1 MAGPRAEHGAD
12 LKRGGGDGLRAAGG
26 RRSADGAA
34 EGPAGGHDLRR
45 RRVPDERAG
54 AGDGQAPGA
63 GDREHRLVGQRVRG
77 DRGAPAAQ
85 VRSPGRHQVHEPG
98 SGDAGRELRNRGHA
112 RDVRR
117 RTDADAEACAGA
129 GHSIGRGDPDRL
141 PREQEVFDESGRP
154 GEGRRRGLTMAMTE
168 TIQKLYVDGEWY
180 ETGET
185 KDVTSP
191 YDGSVVGRVAFGGGA
206 DATRAI
212 DAAERAMRSP
222 LPAHK
227 RASVLDGVAALLAER
242 RDEFARTIA
251 QEAGKPIATAG
262 IEVDRAVQTMTF
274 SAREARRLTGETVPM
289 DAHPAGEGHA
299 GLILRVPIGIV
310 AAISPFNF
318 PLNLVAHKVGPG
330 FAAGCAVVLKP
341 AGATPLSALLL
352 AQAFEDAG
360 QPAGW
365 LNVIVGKS
373 RDIGDVLT
381 GDERVRMIT
390 FTGSSEVGWGIRA
403 RANKKK
409 VSLELGNST
418 PLIVLADADLDKAAA
433 AIAAHGYSFAGQS
446 CISIQRVYV
455 EDSVHDELMEKL
467 TPKVAALKVGDPLDA
482 DTQVG
487 PVIDHEN
494 RDRIKE
500 WVDEAVSGGAK

>member
-1 MAGPRAEHGAD
+1 MA
-12 LKRGGGDGLRAAGG
+12 
-26 RRSADGAA
+26 
-34 EGPAGGHDLRR
+34 
-45 RRVPDERAG
+45 
-54 AGDGQAPGA
+54 
-63 GDREHRLVGQRVRG
+63 
-77 DRGAPAAQ
+77 
-85 VRSPGRHQVHEPG
+85 
-98 SGDAGRELRNRGHA
+98 
-112 RDVRR
+112 
-117 RTDADAEACAGA
+117 T
-129 GHSIGRGDPDRL
+129 
-141 PREQEVFDESGRP
+141 
-154 GEGRRRGLTMAMTE
+154 TE
-168 TIQKLYVDGEWY
+168 TVHKLLIGGEWY

-185 KDVTSP
+185 IDVTSP
-191 YDGSVVGRVAFGGGA
+191 YDGSVVGRVAYGGA
-206 DATRAI
+206 EDARRAI
-212 DAAERAMRSP
+212 DAAEQAMRTP
-222 LPAHK
+222 IPAHQ
-227 RASVLDGVAALLAER
+227 RAAVLDGVAELLRER

-251 QEAGKPIATAG
+251 EEAGKPLTTAG
-262 IEVDRAVQTMTF
+262 MEVDRAVQTMIF
-274 SAREARRLTGETVPM
+274 SALEARRLTGETVPM

-299 GLILRVPIGIV
+299 GLILRMPIGIV

-341 AGATPLSALLL
+341 AGATPLSALQL

-381 GDERVRMIT
+381 EDERVRMIT

-455 EDSVHDELMEKL
+455 EDSVHDALMEKL
-467 TPKVAALKVGDPLDA
+467 TPKVAALKVGDPMDA

-500 WVDEAVSGGAK
+500 WVDDAIAGGATLVTGGEIDDAGVLHPVLLDDVSLEMKVSCNEVFGPVVTVSRVSGLDQAVELANGTNYGLQAGIYTQDITKALRAARTLDFGGVTLNEAPTYRADQMPYGGVKDSGNTREGPKFAVQEMTEPRMVVINL

>member
-1 MAGPRAEHGAD
+1 MA
-12 LKRGGGDGLRAAGG
+12 
-26 RRSADGAA
+26 
-34 EGPAGGHDLRR
+34 
-45 RRVPDERAG
+45 
-54 AGDGQAPGA
+54 
-63 GDREHRLVGQRVRG
+63 
-77 DRGAPAAQ
+77 
-85 VRSPGRHQVHEPG
+85 
-98 SGDAGRELRNRGHA
+98 
-112 RDVRR
+112 
-117 RTDADAEACAGA
+117 T
-129 GHSIGRGDPDRL
+129 
-141 PREQEVFDESGRP
+141 
-154 GEGRRRGLTMAMTE
+154 TE
-168 TIQKLYVDGEWY
+168 TVHKLLIGGEWY

-185 KDVTSP
+185 IDVTSP
-191 YDGSVVGRVAFGGGA
+191 YDGSVVGRVAYGGA
-206 DATRAI
+206 DDARRAI
-212 DAAERAMRSP
+212 DAAEQAMKTP
-222 LPAHK
+222 IPAHK
-227 RASVLDGVAALLAER
+227 RAAVLDGVAELLRER

-251 QEAGKPIATAG
+251 EEAGKPLTTAG
-262 IEVDRAVQTMTF
+262 MEVDRAVQTMTF
-274 SAREARRLTGETVPM
+274 SALEARRLTGETVPM

-381 GDERVRMIT
+381 EDERVRMIT

-455 EDSVHDELMEKL
+455 EDSVHDALMEKL
-467 TPKVAALKVGDPLDA
+467 TPKVEALKVGDPLDA

-494 RDRIKE
+494 RDRITE
-500 WVDEAVSGGAK
+500 WVNDAVAGGAKLVTGGEVDDAGVLHPVLLDDVSLEMKVSCNEVFGPVVTVSRVSGLEQAVELANGTNYGLQAGIYTQDITKALSAARTLDFGGVTLNEAPTYRADQMPYGGVKDSGNTREGPKFAVQEMTEPRMVVINLS

>member
-1 MAGPRAEHGAD
+1 MA
-12 LKRGGGDGLRAAGG
+12 
-26 RRSADGAA
+26 
-34 EGPAGGHDLRR
+34 
-45 RRVPDERAG
+45 
-54 AGDGQAPGA
+54 
-63 GDREHRLVGQRVRG
+63 
-77 DRGAPAAQ
+77 
-85 VRSPGRHQVHEPG
+85 
-98 SGDAGRELRNRGHA
+98 
-112 RDVRR
+112 
-117 RTDADAEACAGA
+117 T
-129 GHSIGRGDPDRL
+129 
-141 PREQEVFDESGRP
+141 
-154 GEGRRRGLTMAMTE
+154 TE
-168 TIQKLYVDGEWY
+168 TVHKLLIGGEWY

-185 KDVTSP
+185 IDVTSP
-191 YDGSVVGRVAFGGGA
+191 YDGSVVGRVAYGGA
-206 DATRAI
+206 DDARRAI
-212 DAAERAMRSP
+212 DAAEQAMRAP
-222 LPAHK
+222 IPAHK
-227 RASVLDGVAALLAER
+227 RAAVLDGVAELLRER

-251 QEAGKPIATAG
+251 EEAGKPLTTAG
-262 IEVDRAVQTMTF
+262 MEVDRAVQTMTF
-274 SAREARRLTGETVPM
+274 SALEARRLTGETVPM

-373 RDIGDVLT
+373 RDNGDVLT
-381 GDERVRMIT
+381 EDERVRMIT

-455 EDSVHDELMEKL
+455 EDSVHDALMEKL
-467 TPKVAALKVGDPLDA
+467 TPKVEALKVGDPLDA
-482 DTQVG
+482 ETQVG

-494 RDRIKE
+494 RDRITE
-500 WVDEAVSGGAK
+500 WVNDAVAGGAKLVTGGQVDDAGVLHPVLLDDVSLDMKVSCNEVFGPVVTVSRVSGLEQAVELANGTNYGLQAGIYTQDITKALTAARTLDFGGVTLNEAPTYRADQMPYGGVKDSGNTREGPKFAVQEMTEPRMVVINLS

>member
-1 MAGPRAEHGAD
+1 MA
-12 LKRGGGDGLRAAGG
+12 
-26 RRSADGAA
+26 
-34 EGPAGGHDLRR
+34 
-45 RRVPDERAG
+45 
-54 AGDGQAPGA
+54 
-63 GDREHRLVGQRVRG
+63 
-77 DRGAPAAQ
+77 
-85 VRSPGRHQVHEPG
+85 
-98 SGDAGRELRNRGHA
+98 
-112 RDVRR
+112 
-117 RTDADAEACAGA
+117 T
-129 GHSIGRGDPDRL
+129 
-141 PREQEVFDESGRP
+141 
-154 GEGRRRGLTMAMTE
+154 TE
-168 TIQKLYVDGEWY
+168 TVHKLLIGGEWY

-185 KDVTSP
+185 IDVTSP
-191 YDGSVVGRVAFGGGA
+191 YDGSVVGRVAYGGA
-206 DATRAI
+206 EDARRAI
-212 DAAERAMRSP
+212 DAAEQAMKTP
-222 LPAHK
+222 IPAHK
-227 RASVLDGVAALLAER
+227 RAAVLDGVAELLRER

-251 QEAGKPIATAG
+251 EEAGKPLTTAG
-262 IEVDRAVQTMTF
+262 MEVDRAVQTMTF
-274 SAREARRLTGETVPM
+274 SALEARRLTGETVPM

-299 GLILRVPIGIV
+299 GLILRMPIGIV

-381 GDERVRMIT
+381 EDERVRMIT

-455 EDSVHDELMEKL
+455 EDSVHDALMEKL
-467 TPKVAALKVGDPLDA
+467 MPKVEALKVGDPMDA

-500 WVDEAVSGGAK
+500 WVDDAVAGRRQARHRRRDRRRRGAPPGACWTMSRWT

>member
-1 MAGPRAEHGAD
+1 MA
-12 LKRGGGDGLRAAGG
+12 
-26 RRSADGAA
+26 
-34 EGPAGGHDLRR
+34 
-45 RRVPDERAG
+45 
-54 AGDGQAPGA
+54 
-63 GDREHRLVGQRVRG
+63 
-77 DRGAPAAQ
+77 
-85 VRSPGRHQVHEPG
+85 
-98 SGDAGRELRNRGHA
+98 
-112 RDVRR
+112 
-117 RTDADAEACAGA
+117 T
-129 GHSIGRGDPDRL
+129 
-141 PREQEVFDESGRP
+141 
-154 GEGRRRGLTMAMTE
+154 TE
-168 TIQKLYVDGEWY
+168 TVHKLLIGGEWY

-185 KDVTSP
+185 IDVTSP
-191 YDGSVVGRVAFGGGA
+191 YDGSVVGRVAYGGA
-206 DATRAI
+206 DDARRAI
-212 DAAERAMRSP
+212 DAAEQAMKTP
-222 LPAHK
+222 IPAHK
-227 RASVLDGVAALLAER
+227 RAAVLDGVAELLRER

-251 QEAGKPIATAG
+251 EEAGKPLTTAG
-262 IEVDRAVQTMTF
+262 MEVDRAVQTMIF
-274 SAREARRLTGETVPM
+274 SALEARRLTGETVPM

-381 GDERVRMIT
+381 EDERVRMIT

-455 EDSVHDELMEKL
+455 EDSVHDALMEKL
-467 TPKVAALKVGDPLDA
+467 MPKVEALKVGDPLDA

-494 RDRIKE
+494 RDRITE
-500 WVDEAVSGGAK
+500 WVDDAVAGGAKLVTGGEVDDAGVLRPVLLDDVVAGHEGLVQRGVRAGRHGRPRLRARRRRSSSPTARATACRPASSRRTSPRRCAPRGRWTSAASRSTRRRPTAPTRCPTAASRTPATPARARSSRCRR

>member
-1 MAGPRAEHGAD
+1 MA
-12 LKRGGGDGLRAAGG
+12 
-26 RRSADGAA
+26 
-34 EGPAGGHDLRR
+34 
-45 RRVPDERAG
+45 
-54 AGDGQAPGA
+54 
-63 GDREHRLVGQRVRG
+63 
-77 DRGAPAAQ
+77 
-85 VRSPGRHQVHEPG
+85 
-98 SGDAGRELRNRGHA
+98 
-112 RDVRR
+112 
-117 RTDADAEACAGA
+117 T
-129 GHSIGRGDPDRL
+129 
-141 PREQEVFDESGRP
+141 
-154 GEGRRRGLTMAMTE
+154 TE
-168 TIQKLYVDGEWY
+168 TVHKLLIGGEWY

-185 KDVTSP
+185 IDVTSP
-191 YDGSVVGRVAFGGGA
+191 YDGSVVGRVAYGGA
-206 DATRAI
+206 DDARRAI
-212 DAAERAMRSP
+212 DAAEQAMRAP
-222 LPAHK
+222 IPAHK
-227 RASVLDGVAALLAER
+227 RAAVLDGVAELLRER

-251 QEAGKPIATAG
+251 EEAGKPLTTAG
-262 IEVDRAVQTMTF
+262 MEVDRAVQTMTF
-274 SAREARRLTGETVPM
+274 SALEARRLTGETVPM

-381 GDERVRMIT
+381 EDERVRMIT

-455 EDSVHDELMEKL
+455 EDSVHDALMEKL
-467 TPKVAALKVGDPLDA
+467 TPKVEALKVGDPLDA
-482 DTQVG
+482 ETQVG

-494 RDRIKE
+494 RDRITE
-500 WVDEAVSGGAK
+500 WVNDAVAGGAKLVTGGEVDDAGVLHPVLLDDVSLEMKVSCNEVFGPVVTVSRVSGLEQAVELANGTNYGLQAGIYTQDITKALTAARTLDFGGVTLNEAPTYRADQMPYGGVKDSGNTREGPKFAVQEMTEPRMVVINLS

>member
-1 MAGPRAEHGAD
+1 MA
-12 LKRGGGDGLRAAGG
+12 
-26 RRSADGAA
+26 
-34 EGPAGGHDLRR
+34 
-45 RRVPDERAG
+45 
-54 AGDGQAPGA
+54 
-63 GDREHRLVGQRVRG
+63 
-77 DRGAPAAQ
+77 
-85 VRSPGRHQVHEPG
+85 
-98 SGDAGRELRNRGHA
+98 
-112 RDVRR
+112 
-117 RTDADAEACAGA
+117 T
-129 GHSIGRGDPDRL
+129 
-141 PREQEVFDESGRP
+141 
-154 GEGRRRGLTMAMTE
+154 TE
-168 TIQKLYVDGEWY
+168 TVHKLLIGGEWY

-185 KDVTSP
+185 IDVTSP
-191 YDGSVVGRVAFGGGA
+191 YDGSVVGRVAYGGA
-206 DATRAI
+206 DDARRAI
-212 DAAERAMRSP
+212 DAAERAMAEP
-222 LPAHK
+222 IPAHR
-227 RASVLDGVAALLAER
+227 RAAVLDGVAELLRER

-251 QEAGKPIATAG
+251 EEAGKPLTTAG
-262 IEVDRAVQTMTF
+262 MEVDRAVQTMTF
-274 SAREARRLTGETVPM
+274 SALEARRLTGETVPM
-289 DAHPAGEGHA
+289 DAHPAGDGHA

-318 PLNLVAHKVGPG
+318 PLNLVAHKVGPA

-381 GDERVRMIT
+381 EDERVKMIT

-418 PLIVLADADLDKAAA
+418 PLIVLADADLEKAAS
-433 AIAAHGYSFAGQS
+433 AIATHGYSFAGQS

-467 TPKVAALKVGDPLDA
+467 GPKVAALKVGDPLDA

-500 WVDEAVSGGAK
+500 WVDAAVAGGAKLVSGGDIDDAGVLHPVLLDDVSLEMNVSCNEVFGPVVGVSRVSGLDEAIERANGTNYGLQAGIYTQDITKALRAARQLDFGGVTLNEAPTYRADHMPYGGVKDSGNTREGPKFAVQEMTEPRMVVINL

>member
-1 MAGPRAEHGAD
+1 MA
-12 LKRGGGDGLRAAGG
+12 
-26 RRSADGAA
+26 
-34 EGPAGGHDLRR
+34 
-45 RRVPDERAG
+45 
-54 AGDGQAPGA
+54 
-63 GDREHRLVGQRVRG
+63 
-77 DRGAPAAQ
+77 
-85 VRSPGRHQVHEPG
+85 
-98 SGDAGRELRNRGHA
+98 
-112 RDVRR
+112 
-117 RTDADAEACAGA
+117 T
-129 GHSIGRGDPDRL
+129 
-141 PREQEVFDESGRP
+141 
-154 GEGRRRGLTMAMTE
+154 TE
-168 TIQKLYVDGEWY
+168 TVHKLLIGGEWY

-185 KDVTSP
+185 IDVTSP
-191 YDGSVVGRVAFGGGA
+191 YDGSVVGRVAYGGA
-206 DATRAI
+206 DDARRAI
-212 DAAERAMRSP
+212 DAAEQAMKTP
-222 LPAHK
+222 IPAHQ
-227 RASVLDGVAALLAER
+227 RAAVLDGVAELLRER

-251 QEAGKPIATAG
+251 EEAGKPLTTAG
-262 IEVDRAVQTMTF
+262 MEVDRAVQTMIF
-274 SAREARRLTGETVPM
+274 SALEARRLTGETVPM

-381 GDERVRMIT
+381 EDERVRMIT

-455 EDSVHDELMEKL
+455 EDSVHDALMEKL
-467 TPKVAALKVGDPLDA
+467 TPKVACAQGRRPAGRRHAGRPGDRPREPRPDQGVGRRRGRGRRQA
-482 DTQVG
+482 R
-487 PVIDHEN
+487 HRR
-494 RDRIKE
+494 RDRRRRRASPGAAGRCLAG
-500 WVDEAVSGGAK
+500 DEGLVQRGVRAGRHGLPRLRARRRRSSSPTARTTACRPASTRRTSPRRCAPRGRWTSAASR